1 MDLGLLAPF
10 AKWGAFIFVLLLGG
24 WLLVRH
30 FTRDGRVQQKLKQA
44 KAANEAQQRQ
54 GTVFVKQSGR
64 DLLDD
69 LKRVRARK
77 NRQ

>member
-1 MDLGLLAPF
+1 MEILEPF
-10 AKWGAFIFVLLLGG
+10 AKWGALLVVLLGGG

-30 FTRDGRVQQKLKQA
+30 FTGDGRTQQKLKTA
-44 KAANEAQQRQ
+44 KASNEAQQRQ
-54 GTVFVKQSGR
+54 GTVFVHSSGR

-77 NRQ
+77 DRQ